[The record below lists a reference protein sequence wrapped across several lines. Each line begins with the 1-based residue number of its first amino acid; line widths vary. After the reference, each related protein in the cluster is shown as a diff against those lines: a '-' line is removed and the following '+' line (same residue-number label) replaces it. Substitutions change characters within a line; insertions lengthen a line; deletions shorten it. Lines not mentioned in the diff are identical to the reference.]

1 MSKELLKRVGTFI
14 YGEEWQAPLARDIG
28 VNERSMRRWVAGT
41 DEIPR
46 GVWRDLGDRL
56 EIWHRALGHLVSA
69 VKHTSGLVEVHA
81 FKVLDGRLGDMVQSR
96 GKSTA
101 ERIAR
106 IGGEIIPGSAEWVAP
121 SAIDP
126 EGRITPEAAPAQK
139 EQRTAKELADM
150 IASRINVGGVFVAV
164 HKDPAHG
171 WHPTV
176 ITAPVEAHRCQ
187 VLAKEIAAELRITYD
202 LKPTP

>member
-14 YGEEWQAPLARDIG
+14 YGEEWQAPLARDLG

-81 FKVLDGRLGDMVQSR
+81 FKVLDGRLGDMVQPR

-101 ERIAR
+101 ERIAK
-106 IGGEIIPGSAEWVAP
+106 SAAR
-121 SAIDP
+121 SF
-126 EGRITPEAAPAQK
+126 PAQPSGSRRRLSTRK
-139 EQRTAKELADM
+139 AVWYPQRC
-150 IASRINVGGVFVAV
+150 
-164 HKDPAHG
+164 P
-171 WHPTV
+171 
-176 ITAPVEAHRCQ
+176 
-187 VLAKEIAAELRITYD
+187 
-202 LKPTP
+202 LKRSSERPKS